1 MNTDDRLQRLLG
13 GEQLAAL
20 RQRLRRRY
28 ERAAVEAPLQGFRIE
43 RLTAQEHATLAA
55 LQGTSLRFVA
65 SMRIDVAAIDVKLRD
80 AGVAKSLRDALEQLD
95 GPIVHRAAQRE
106 ALELQWRQLCDASEQ
121 APFAALLQTANG
133 LGLLKRLAGQH
144 PANAT
149 SILQA
154 AQTVLK
160 RLPAQG
166 LTRAQLAAQTLGDA
180 HALDSG
186 YAVATFVL
194 AVLRTSVNHD
204 ASPDVENTEIEEASE
219 RELWSKAGVLVNEL
233 ARPALVLNLP
243 GIAMPGEPAY
253 LSLRKLLRAPSQWA
267 VLGRTVYVCENPN
280 LLAIAADQLGASC
293 APLVCTEGMP
303 AAAQRVL
310 LTQLAQAGAILC
322 YHGDFDWPGIQI
334 ANHVMREHG
343 AQPWHFGVTD
353 YLAALNI
360 APRPGRSLK
369 GAEAEASWDA
379 LLAATMR
386 AQNQAID
393 EEIVTDFLIQDLR
406 KNDSGSFNEH

>member
-13 GEQLAAL
+13 GEPLATLRRRL
-20 RQRLRRRY
+20 RQRY
-28 ERAAVEAPLQGFRIE
+28 ERAVVDMPLQGFRIE
-43 RLTAQEHATLAA
+43 RLTAQEHAALAA
-55 LQGTSLRFVA
+55 LQGKSSRFVA
-65 SMRIDVAAIDVKLRD
+65 SMQIEVAAIDAKLRD

-95 GPIVHRAAQRE
+95 GPIVHRAAQRA
-106 ALELQWRQLCDASEQ
+106 ALELQWRQLSNASEQ
-121 APFAALLQTANG
+121 APFAALLQTATG
-133 LGLLKRLAGQH
+133 LGLLKRLAGQD
-144 PANAT
+144 PAKAA

-154 AQTVLK
+154 AQTVLR
-160 RLPAQG
+160 RLPAPA
-166 LTRAQLAAQTLGDA
+166 LTRAQLAAQALGDA

-194 AVLRTSVNHD
+194 AVLRTSANHD
-204 ASPDVENTEIEEASE
+204 ATPDVEHAEMEEASA
-219 RELWSKAGVLVNEL
+219 RELWAKAGVLVNEL

-243 GIAMPGEPAY
+243 GTAMLGEPAY
-253 LSLRKLLRAPSQWA
+253 LSLRKLLRAPQQWE
-267 VLGRTVYVCENPN
+267 VLGRMVYVCENPN

-293 APLVCTEGMP
+293 APLVCTDGMP

-310 LTQLAQAGAILC
+310 LTQLAQAGAMLR

-343 AQPWHFGVTD
+343 AQPWHFGATD

-369 GAEAEASWDA
+369 GTEAEASWDA

-393 EEIVTDFLIQDLR
+393 EEIVIDFLVQDLR
-406 KNDSGSFNEH
+406 KQDSRSFNEY